1 MHRKQVSDLIPANTE
16 LERTLKSLR
25 KTKRAEA
32 AAMTDEGLNGAA
44 NQEIAAEISQEQ
56 DTMEDLWKSFIQDKY
71 LAVKQPAIDVNDF
84 ELNPALINM
93 VQQNQFTGHPT
104 ENPNEHLGRFLRI
117 ANSIKLNGVRPE
129 VIQLQ
134 LFPFSLRDM
143 AATWFNSLPYESVN
157 TWEELMG
164 AYFSRFFPLSLPSE
178 RRREIINSKHGGDEN
193 MYTAWKDLAEYN
205 IRPSEFSMRNG
216 RAEESRMNKL
226 NKLSA
231 IEAKLDALIQRM
243 NKRKSN

>member
-1 MHRKQVSDLIPANTE
+1 MDDL
-16 LERTLKSLR
+16 L
-25 KTKRAEA
+25 
-32 AAMTDEGLNGAA
+32 
-44 NQEIAAEISQEQ
+44 
-56 DTMEDLWKSFIQDKY
+56 KSFIQDKY
-71 LAVKQPAIDVNDF
+71 LTVKQPAIDANDF
-84 ELNPALINM
+84 ELKPALITM

-117 ANSIKLNGVRPE
+117 ANSIKLNGVTPE

-164 AYFSRFFPLSLPSE
+164 AYFSKFFPPSLTSE
-178 RRREIINSKHGGDEN
+178 QRRGFTNSKQGEDEN
-193 MYTAWKDLAEYN
+193 IYTAWKDLAEYN
-205 IRPSEFSMRNG
+205 IRPPESSGRNG
-216 RAEESRMNKL
+216 RAEESRMNEL

-231 IEAKLDALIQRM
+231 IEAKLDALIHWM